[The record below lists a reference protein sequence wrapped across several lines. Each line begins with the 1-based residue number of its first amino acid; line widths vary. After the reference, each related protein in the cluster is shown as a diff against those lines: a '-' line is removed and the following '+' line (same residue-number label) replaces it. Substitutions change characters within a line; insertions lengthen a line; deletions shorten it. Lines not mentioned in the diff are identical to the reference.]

1 METDDE
7 CIKASLDGHPER
19 YGNLVRRYEAPLMG
33 YLVGR
38 LRDRQEAEEIAQE
51 VFVRSYVGLATL
63 KKTSA
68 LVPWLFGIANRVVK
82 ENRRAKSREWHAP
95 LPENVPARPPV
106 EQAIPD
112 DSLQSAIAELDERH
126 RQVIVLRYHG
136 RMTCE
141 QVAQVLDLPLGT
153 ITKHLSRAYA
163 ILREKLNSREAQT

>member
-1 METDDE
+1 
-7 CIKASLDGHPER
+7 
-19 YGNLVRRYEAPLMG
+19 MG

-51 VFVRSYVGLATL
+51 VFVRSYIGLATL

-68 LVPWLFGIANRVVK
+68 FVPWLFGIANRVVK
-82 ENRRAKSREWHAP
+82 ESRRAKGRERR
-95 LPENVPARPPV
+95 LPVSDDVPAALPV
-106 EQAIPD
+106 EQAVPD
-112 DSLQSAIAELDERH
+112 ETLQSSIAELDERY

-153 ITKHLSRAYA
+153 VTKRLSRAYA
-163 ILREKLNSREAQT
+163 MLREKLNSREAQT